1 MECYLLDEFEEVKR
15 EMGKVDL
22 DIALYMKNV
31 SGEKFMLEVTLEDS
45 KGIKCIVKFQVS
57 IVKIDD

>member
-1 MECYLLDEFEEVKR
+1 
-15 EMGKVDL
+15 MGKVDL

-45 KGIKCIVKFQVS
+45 KGRKCIVKFQVS